1 MYTCNLSSK
10 KDKVAISR
18 LYLNKGVICNTT
30 NEIESS
36 SNSKR
41 IFHLNRRAGSHTD
54 VKKFQI
60 DVKHDINAEFSVL
73 RIEHHN
79 MFIGRL
85 RMFIHLCEI

>member
-1 MYTCNLSSK
+1 M
-10 KDKVAISR
+10 VAVPR
-18 LYLNKGVICNTT
+18 LYLNKRVICNTT

-41 IFHLNRRAGSHTD
+41 IFHLNWRARSHTN

-60 DVKHDINAEFSVL
+60 GVKRDINAEFSVL

-79 MFIGRL
+79 MFIGTL
-85 RMFIHLCEI
+85 RMFIHLYEI

>member
-1 MYTCNLSSK
+1 M
-10 KDKVAISR
+10 VAVLR
-18 LYLNKGVICNTT
+18 LYLNKDVICNTT

-41 IFHLNRRAGSHTD
+41 IFHFIRRARCHTD

-60 DVKHDINAEFSVL
+60 GVKRDINAEFSIL

-79 MFIGRL
+79 MFIGKL
-85 RMFIHLCEI
+85 IFIHLCEI